1 MGLKDIDL
9 TIVNP
14 YSGHFIG
21 YKIDKGK
28 LSVDVTYKIEDR
40 KLDAKQHFVVDQ
52 LELGDRVE
60 SPDAVHAPVKLAV
73 ALLKDRHGVIDIDLP
88 MNGSIDDPQFRIG
101 PLIWKAFV
109 NLIVKAATAPFAL
122 LANLFGGHEN
132 MNVVEFPA
140 GSAELD
146 TASREQLTTVAKS
159 LKERPQLKLDVPIV
173 YVQHIDAPEMAAAR
187 LNEQLTA
194 RVAGTRQGKKHP
206 DTALE
211 VALADPEKHYRLL
224 LEQYRSTLG
233 KDAPLPQS
241 AQAVEDAKRKEA
253 PPYEQA
259 INDLNAALIGKIEV
273 PDADLV
279 ALGKERARAIQD
291 ALVTNGEID
300 PARVFIVAAAP
311 KPETGDKV
319 RVEMALK

>member
-1 MGLKDIDL
+1 APSPPPSAAQKTKSKGTVAANKNAPRAPPPAPLTPFPVSIGAVRFVNATLNYTDLWIKPSFSVGIQTLNGAVTGLSSDPKSRAKVELNGKVERYSPAHIGGEANLLSAALYTDITMSLKDIDL

-109 NLIVKAATAPFAL
+109 NLTAKAATAPFAL

-140 GSAELD
+140 GSAELN
-146 TASREQLTTVAKS
+146 TASQEQLTAVAKS

-194 RVAGTRQGKKHP
+194 RVAGTR
-206 DTALE
+206 
-211 VALADPEKHYRLL
+211 
-224 LEQYRSTLG
+224 
-233 KDAPLPQS
+233 
-241 AQAVEDAKRKEA
+241 
-253 PPYEQA
+253 
-259 INDLNAALIGKIEV
+259 
-273 PDADLV
+273 
-279 ALGKERARAIQD
+279 
-291 ALVTNGEID
+291 
-300 PARVFIVAAAP
+300 
-311 KPETGDKV
+311 
-319 RVEMALK
+319 